1 MRKMQI
7 DSPIDILVFLLVQTG
22 IMVYNRVTPR
32 IVEADMDSEKKKVN
46 QRGRKAVPTQY
57 RRKRPVK
64 KLIIGMAIALCA
76 VLAVVIGLLFWKNR
90 DAGDSAQTAPPPPD
104 KVIHVVAGGNVNIT
118 DESVAAGQTSGGYD
132 YEAVFKD
139 VLPVLAS
146 GDVTILNFE
155 GILSGSSYGTDTKAA
170 PPELLSALK
179 NAGVDILQTANSYS
193 ILDGHQS
200 LVSTIQGI
208 RGAGMTPLGTFES
221 KADFQE
227 SGGYIIWEIQGI
239 KVAMMAFTKGMVDQE
254 GKPMGLPA
262 VSEGCVNL
270 LYEDHDSTY
279 QKVNTDGITR
289 VVRNAAAH
297 DPDVMIALVHWG
309 SEESDQ
315 VSKSQKKICTLLQEE
330 GVDAIIGTHSHYV
343 QKMEHDPATGNFVAW
358 SLGDFYGD
366 MIGTNYSVLL
376 DLEITQDG
384 ATGETKVT
392 GFDYVPIYLEENEDG
407 TMRVLRIEEAVLGYE
422 NRYLDRVS
430 EETYNAMKTALGR
443 IKSRVGK

>member
-1 MRKMQI
+1 
-7 DSPIDILVFLLVQTG
+7 
-22 IMVYNRVTPR
+22 
-32 IVEADMDSEKKKVN
+32 MDSEEKKVN
-46 QRGRKAVPTQY
+46 RRGRRAVPAQY

-64 KLIIGMAIALCA
+64 KLIIGGVIALCA
-76 VLAVVIGLLFWKNR
+76 VLAVVIGLLFWLGR
-90 DAGDSAQTAPPPPD
+90 DGNDSGQEAPPPPD

-118 DESVAAGQTSGGYD
+118 DETVAAGQTTGGYD
-132 YEAVFKD
+132 YEAIFKD

-146 GDVTILNFE
+146 GDVTLLNFE
-155 GILSGSSYGTDTKAA
+155 GILSGNSYGTDTKSA
-170 PPELLSALK
+170 PPELLTALK

-193 ILDGHQS
+193 VYDGH
-200 LVSTIQGI
+200 LGLTSTIQGI
-208 RGAGMTPLGTFES
+208 QNAGMTPLGTYASKSDFE
-221 KADFQE
+221 Q
-227 SGGYIIWEIQGI
+227 SGGYIIWEIKGI
-239 KVAMMAFTKGMVDQE
+239 KVAMMAFTKGMVE
-254 GKPMGLPA
+254 GMGIPD
-262 VSEGCVNL
+262 VSKNCVNL
-270 LYEDHDSTY
+270 LYEDYDSTY
-279 QKVNTDGITR
+279 QKVNTDGITQ

-309 SEESDQ
+309 SEQSDQ

-330 GVDAIIGTHSHYV
+330 GVDAIIGTHPHYV
-343 QKMEHDPATGNFVAW
+343 QKMEHDPATGKFVAW

-407 TMRVLRIEEAVLGYE
+407 TMRVLRMEEAVLGYE

-430 EETYNAMKTALGR
+430 EETYKAMKTALEK
-443 IKSRVGK
+443 IKSRIGVK

>member
-1 MRKMQI
+1 MER
-7 DSPIDILVFLLVQTG
+7 
-22 IMVYNRVTPR
+22 R
-32 IVEADMDSEKKKVN
+32 
-46 QRGRKAVPTQY
+46 
-57 RRKRPVK
+57 RRKSNKRQLPQVNSPFNARK
-64 KLIIGMAIALCA
+64 GKGFKLALIITGVIVLILA
-76 VLAVVIGLLFWKNR
+76 VLAAAVWLGWITIPGISPDVPEN
-90 DAGDSAQTAPPPPD
+90 TAPVETVPD
-104 KVIHVVAGGNVNIT
+104 TVIRFVAGGDVNVT
-118 DESVAAGQTSGGYD
+118 DNTVAAGEAETGYD
-132 YEAVFKD
+132 YSKVFLD
-139 VLPVLAS
+139 VMPVLS
-146 GDVTILNFE
+146 GADLTALNFE
-155 GILSGSSYGTDTKAA
+155 GNLCGEPYGSQYASA
-170 PPELLSALK
+170 PQQLVQALHD
-179 NAGVDILQTANSYS
+179 AGVDILQTANSYS

-270 LYEDHDSTY
+270 LYEDYDSTY
-279 QKVNTDGITR
+279 QKVNTDGITQ

-343 QKMEHDPATGNFVAW
+343 QKMEHDPASGNFVAW

-430 EETYNAMKTALGR
+430 EETYKAMKTALER